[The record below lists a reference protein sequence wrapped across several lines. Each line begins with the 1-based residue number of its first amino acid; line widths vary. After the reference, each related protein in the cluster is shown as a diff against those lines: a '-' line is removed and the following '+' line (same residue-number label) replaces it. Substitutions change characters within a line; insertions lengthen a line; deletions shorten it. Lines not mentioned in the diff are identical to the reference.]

1 MRSRLSGLLPIFSLT
16 LLFVAIGFAQEF
28 RATVTGHVVDTS
40 SASIPGAVVQIRN
53 TATNEIA
60 STTTDS
66 QGNYTIPFLKPG
78 SYNLS
83 VEANGFKKVTHEN
96 LVLNVGQTASFNLTL
111 EVGTVTESLTVTAE
125 APLLETAKA
134 DRGLVIDEQ
143 RVREF
148 PLNARNPFMLSL
160 LTAGVNF
167 NGNIIYQR
175 PFDNGAIA
183 DWNINGSYDRNN
195 EFLLDGAPNNG
206 QAGNNN
212 IALVP
217 SVDAVQE
224 FKIQTNSYDAQ
235 YGKTAGGIV
244 NVSLKSGTN
253 GFHGT
258 LYEFARRIAWD
269 ANSFQNNARGADK
282 RGCVPTDTLCLK
294 DAQGHYLDQ
303 YGGTIGGP
311 IIFPK
316 LYNGRNKS
324 FFFGA
329 YEGYREGTPT
339 PLSLSVP
346 QPEFL
351 QGDFSNLKDTAGRQ
365 IVIYN
370 PFTGRDVN
378 GTWTRDPFTN
388 NKIPGDMLNP
398 IATKLLNLFPKPN
411 VPSSGSFYSQNN
423 YAVQSIDQDTF
434 YNLMLRFDQ
443 NIGDKQRIFFRH
455 ASNDRTEIRPTNDV
469 QGPGADGQLPLK
481 RVNDA
486 YVADWVGTISPTFI
500 ANVRASWNRYIE
512 GSRGDPDKGHPPTE
526 VGFPASLVSQLSLP
540 DWFGRYEFDNYQ
552 ALGRFYSFNYTN
564 TFALNPNITKIH
576 NGHSIHAGLDFR
588 VVVYNNQNPG
598 NPFRL
603 QSTRAFTQKVYN
615 TGDSLSGNSLASF
628 LLGTLP
634 GGGNNGA
641 DYNVL
646 TSSVQRYYA
655 PYIQDD
661 WKVTRKLTLNVGL
674 RWDFNLAPFERHD
687 RINRG
692 FDPNVVN
699 PVDKLIDR
707 TAFPGFPTVKGGLLF
722 AGVNGADR
730 KAGNLDWT
738 AIQPRIGFA
747 YQLTPKMVWRGG
759 FGKYYLNPN
768 NDYLQSAGF
777 SYTTPVVGSLDGGRS
792 PIRDLLNNP
801 FPAGI
806 TVPTGSSLGA
816 LTFAGRQ
823 PNFFDPSFHV
833 PYVNQFS
840 LGFQYELPFRSA
852 LEVSYVGNRSYK
864 LENLYDY
871 NEPNLAFR
879 KQCDPLEGGKPSFCD
894 ALVPN
899 PFFNLQPFAGTSL
912 GTSPTISRFN
922 LNRPFPEFGSFQQR
936 GRNDGKVWYNSMQVA
951 YQIRGAAGM
960 NLTFAYT
967 YSKMIEQAALS
978 NSFMGAGTAAFTD
991 IQQQITQRSVYA
1003 FDRPHVL
1010 KIGTVWEL
1018 PFGKGKHFLNTS
1030 HPVLSRLV
1038 SGWQHTMIM
1047 QYNSGRPWEFPG
1059 NVVYLKD
1066 AAINNIDWSSPKIYG
1081 VRPCVLKMSADGSVA
1096 PQPYSISYG
1105 CGTDPST
1112 YNFLFVP
1119 SSLYAPRMS
1128 PLHFNNLRLH
1138 ATPQFDMSV
1147 NKLTRI
1153 TEHTSVQFRA
1163 EAFNIMNTFYL
1174 PIQQFTNNVDDANFG
1189 SIIKG
1194 TTAQGNANFPRQ
1206 IQLAVKFI
1214 F

>member
-1 MRSRLSGLLPIFSLT
+1 MRLSLSGFFSLVT
-16 LLFVAIGFAQEF
+16 LFGVLGLGQEF
-28 RATVTGHVVDTS
+28 RATVTGHVVDPS
-40 SASIPGAVVQIRN
+40 SAAVPTALIQIRN
-53 TATNEIA
+53 LGTNEVA
-60 STTTDS
+60 TATTDS
-66 QGNYTIPFLKPG
+66 QGNYSIPFLKPG
-78 SYNLS
+78 SYSLTA
-83 VEANGFKKVTHEN
+83 EAKGFKKVTQEN
-96 LVLNVGQTASFNLTL
+96 FTLNVGQTATLNLTL
-111 EVGTVTESLTVTAE
+111 EVGSVTESMTVTADV
-125 APLLETAKA
+125 PLIDTAKA

-235 YGKTAGGIV
+235 YGKTAGGVV

-253 GFHGT
+253 QIHGT
-258 LYEFARRIAWD
+258 AYEFARRIALD

-294 DAQGHYLDQ
+294 SAEGHYLDQ
-303 YGGTIGGP
+303 YGFTVGGP

-324 FFFGA
+324 FFFAA

-339 PLSLSVP
+339 PLSLSFP
-346 QPEFL
+346 APEFL
-351 QGDFSNLKDTAGRQ
+351 QGDFSNLKDSTGRQ

-378 GTWTRDPFTN
+378 GTFTRDVFTG
-388 NKIPGDMLNP
+388 NKIPSNMLNP
-398 IATKLLNLFPKPN
+398 IAQKMLSLFPKPN
-411 VPSSGSFYSQNN
+411 VDSTGSFYTQNN
-423 YAVQSIDQDTF
+423 YAVQSIDADTF
-434 YNLMLRFDQ
+434 YNLMFRFDQ
-443 NIGDKQRIFFRH
+443 SFGDRHRVFFRH

-469 QGPGADGQLPLK
+469 TGPGADGQLPLK

-486 YVADWVGTISPTFI
+486 YVLDWVGTLQPTFI
-500 ANVRASWNRYIE
+500 ANVRASFNRYIE
-512 GSRGDPDKGHPPTE
+512 GSRGDPNAGHSPTE
-526 VGFPASLVSQLSLP
+526 LGFPAGLVSQLSVP

-552 ALGRFYSFNYTN
+552 ALGRYYSFNYTN
-564 TFALNPNITKIH
+564 TFALNPNITKIV

-588 VVVYNNQNPG
+588 LVVYNNQNVG

-603 QSTRAFTQKVYN
+603 QSTRAFTQKVFN
-615 TGDSLSGNSLASF
+615 TGDSLSGNSIASL
-628 LLGTLP
+628 LLGVLP
-634 GGGNNGA
+634 SGGNNGA

-646 TSSVQRYYA
+646 TSTVQHYYA

-661 WKVTRKLTLNVGL
+661 WKITRKLTVNIGL
-674 RWDFNLAPFERHD
+674 RWDFNYSPFERYD
-687 RINRG
+687 RLNRG

-699 PVDKLIDR
+699 PIDKLIDR
-707 TAFPGFPTVKGGLLF
+707 TAFPGFPTIKGAIRF

-730 KAGNLDWT
+730 HAGKLDWT

-747 YQLTPKMVWRGG
+747 YQLRQKTVVRGG

-768 NDYLQSAGF
+768 NDYIQTAGY
-777 SYTTPVVGSLDGGRS
+777 SNTTPGIGSLDGGRT
-792 PIRDLLNNP
+792 PIANLLNNP
-801 FPAGI
+801 FPSGI
-806 TVPTGSSLGA
+806 TVPTGSSLGD
-816 LTFAGRQ
+816 LTFLGRA
-823 PNFFDPSFHV
+823 PTFFDPNFRV

-840 LGFQYELPFRSA
+840 FGFQQELPFRSS

-864 LENLYDY
+864 LENFYDY
-871 NEPNLAFR
+871 NEPSLAFR
-879 KQCDPLEGGKPSFCD
+879 KQCNPLEGGKPSFCD

-899 PFFNLQPFAGTSL
+899 PFFNLPQFAGTSL

-922 LNRPFPEFGSFQQR
+922 LNRPFPEFQGFQQR

-967 YSKMIEQAALS
+967 FSKMIEQAALS

-1018 PFGKGKHFLNTS
+1018 PFGKGKRYANTT

-1038 SGWQHTMIM
+1038 SGWQHTMIF

-1059 NVVYLKD
+1059 NVIYLKD
-1066 AAINNIDWSSPKIYG
+1066 AAIKDIDWSSPKIYG
-1081 VRPCVLKMSADGSVA
+1081 VRPCVLKMAADGSVA
-1096 PQPYSISYG
+1096 PQPYSLTYG
-1105 CGTDPST
+1105 CGTDQST

-1128 PLHFNNLRLH
+1128 PLRFSNIRLH
-1138 ATPQFDMSV
+1138 AVPQVDMSI

-1153 TEHTSVQFRA
+1153 NEKLSVQFRA

-1174 PIQQFTNNVDDANFG
+1174 PIQQFTNNLDDANFG

-1206 IQLAVKFI
+1206 IQLAVKII

>member
-1 MRSRLSGLLPIFSLT
+1 MRFRLSGLLPVFSLT
-16 LLFVAIGFAQEF
+16 FLFGIAGFAQEF
-28 RATVTGHVVDTS
+28 RATLTGRVTDPS
-40 SASIPGAVVQIRN
+40 NAAIPGAVVQIRN
-53 TATNEIA
+53 TGTNEIA
-60 STTTDS
+60 TSTTDS
-66 QGNYTIPFLKPG
+66 QGSYTIPFLKPG
-78 SYNLS
+78 TYNLS
-83 VEANGFKKVTHEN
+83 TEVAGFKKVTQEN
-96 LVLNVGQTASFNLTL
+96 LTLNVGQTATINLTM
-111 EVGTVTESLTVTAE
+111 EVGAVTDTVTVTGE
-125 APLLETAKA
+125 VPVLETANA

-224 FKIQTNSYDAQ
+224 FKIQTNSFDAQ

-258 LYEFARRIAWD
+258 AYEFARRIAWD

-282 RGCVPTDTLCLK
+282 RGCVPTDSLCLQN
-294 DAQGHYLDQ
+294 ASGHYLDQ

-324 FFFGA
+324 FFFAA

-346 QPEFL
+346 APEFL
-351 QGDFSNLKDTAGRQ
+351 QGDFSSLKDTAGRQ

-378 GTWTRDPFTN
+378 GTWTRDPFAN
-388 NKIPGDMLNP
+388 NKIPGNLLNP
-398 IATKLLNLFPKPN
+398 IAQKILGFLPQPN

-423 YAVQSIDQDTF
+423 YAVQSIDQDSF
-434 YNLMLRFDQ
+434 YNLMLRFDHSF
-443 NIGDKQRIFFRH
+443 GEKHRIFFRH

-469 QGPGADGQLPLK
+469 KGPGADGQLPLK
-481 RVNDA
+481 RLNDA
-486 YVADWVGTISPTFI
+486 YVLDYVGALKPTFI
-500 ANVRASWNRYIE
+500 ANIRTSWNRYVE
-512 GSRGDPDKGHPPTE
+512 GSRGDPDVGHPPTE
-526 VGFPASLVSQLSLP
+526 LGFQAALVNQLSLP
-540 DWFGRYEFDNYQ
+540 NLFGRYEFDNYQ
-552 ALGRFYSFNYTN
+552 ALGRYSSFNYTN
-564 TFALNPNITKIH
+564 TFAMNPNITMIH
-576 NGHSIHAGLDFR
+576 SGHTIHTGLDFR
-588 VVVYNNQNPG
+588 LIVYNNQNVG

-603 QSTRAFTQKVYN
+603 QSTKAFTQKTYN
-615 TGDSLSGNSLASF
+615 TADSLSGNSLASF
-628 LLGTLP
+628 LLGVLP

-646 TSSVQRYYA
+646 TSTVQSYYA
-655 PYIQDD
+655 PYVQDD
-661 WKVTRKLTLNVGL
+661 WKVTRKLTLNLGL
-674 RWDFNLAPFERHD
+674 RWDFNLSPFERYN
-687 RINRG
+687 RLNRG
-692 FDPNVVN
+692 FDPNAVN
-699 PVDKLIDR
+699 PIDKLIDR
-707 TAFPGFPTVKGGLLF
+707 TQFPTLPAIKGALLF
-722 AGVNGADR
+722 SGVNGADR
-730 KAGNLDWT
+730 RAGNLDWT

-747 YQLTPKMVWRGG
+747 YQLTSKMVWRGG

-768 NDYLQSAGF
+768 NDYIQSAGF
-777 SYTTPVVGSLDGGRS
+777 SVTTPVTGSLDSGRT
-792 PIRDLLNNP
+792 PIPNLLNNP
-801 FPAGI
+801 FPGGI
-806 TVPTGSSLGA
+806 SVPTGSNLGA
-816 LTFAGRQ
+816 LTFLGRQ
-823 PNFFDPSFHV
+823 PNFFDPSFKV

-840 LGFQYELPFRSA
+840 LGFQYAMPFRSN
-852 LEVSYVGNRSYK
+852 LDVSYVGNRSYK

-871 NEPNLAFR
+871 NEPGLAFR
-879 KQCDPLEGGKPSFCD
+879 KQCNPLEGGNPAFCD

-899 PFFNLQPFAGTSL
+899 PFFNLPQFANTTL
-912 GTSPTISRFN
+912 GTTPTISRFN

-936 GRNDGKVWYNSMQVA
+936 GRNNGKVWYNSMQVG

-991 IQQQITQRSVYA
+991 TQQQIPQRSVYA

-1018 PFGKGKHFLNTS
+1018 PFGKGKHFVNTS

-1038 SGWQHTMIM
+1038 SGWQHTMIF
-1047 QYNSGRPWEFPG
+1047 QYSSGRPWEFPG

-1066 AAINNIDWSSPKIYG
+1066 ASMPNIDWSAPKIYG
-1081 VRPCVLKMSADGSVA
+1081 VRPCVLKMNPDGSST
-1096 PQPYSISYG
+1096 PQPYSLSYG

-1128 PLHFNNLRLH
+1128 PLHFSNIRLH
-1138 ATPQFDMSV
+1138 AVPQVDMSV
-1147 NKLTRI
+1147 NKTTQI

-1174 PIQQFTNNVDDANFG
+1174 PIQQFTNNLDDANFG